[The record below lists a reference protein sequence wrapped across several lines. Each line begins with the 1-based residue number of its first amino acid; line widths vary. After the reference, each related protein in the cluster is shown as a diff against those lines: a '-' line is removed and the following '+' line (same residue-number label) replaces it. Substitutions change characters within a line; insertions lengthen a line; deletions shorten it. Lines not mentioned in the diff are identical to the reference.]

1 MNIALDLRRI
11 GNPGIGRYMSC
22 LVKEVLKRECG
33 HEYILLLP
41 ADWTD
46 NIGLGYRNVTRL
58 IPKARYYS
66 ISEQFELPDILRK
79 HKVDL
84 LHSPHFVL
92 PISRPCPAVVT
103 IHDVIYL
110 ACSDDLP
117 SALGRLYYSTMMQ
130 MSSRLASRIITDSIF
145 SKEEIVRY
153 LRIDPAKVAVIYPA
167 ADANFWKISHTEES
181 ESVLA
186 EYGIE
191 GNYILY
197 AGIYKLRKNHAGL
210 LRAFRQYLS
219 FGGEGQLVI
228 AGPMNEGEQ
237 VLMQLARELGI
248 IKNVLFT
255 GFIPDSKLCALY
267 SAARAYACPS
277 LYEGFGFTVLE
288 AMACGAP
295 VVCSDAAS
303 LPEVA
308 GDAALYANAKDPEAF
323 GKALYQVCSNYDLR
337 QEMAER
343 GSRNLRRFSWEDAA
357 TRTLATYDEIFE
369 GMHNHAIAFS

>member
-1 MNIALDLRRI
+1 MKIAFDLRRI

-22 LVKEVLKRECG
+22 LVKEVLRRELH

-41 ADWTD
+41 ADRTD
-46 NIGLGYRNVTRL
+46 NIGLEYPNVTRL
-58 IPKARYYS
+58 TPKAGYYS
-66 ISEQFELPDILRK
+66 IREQFELPDILQK
-79 HKVDL
+79 HKADL

-92 PISRPCPAVVT
+92 PFSRPCPAVVT

-110 ACSDDLP
+110 ACSEDLP
-117 SALGRLYYSTMMQ
+117 SKMGRLYYSTMMQ
-130 MSSRLASRIITDSIF
+130 VSSRLASRIITDSIF
-145 SKEEIVRY
+145 SKTEIVRY
-153 LRIDPAKVAVIYPA
+153 LRVDPAKVAVIYPA
-167 ADANFWKISHTEES
+167 ADLNFGQISHTDEIK
-181 ESVLA
+181 SVLS

-191 GNYILY
+191 GDYILY

-210 LRAFRQYLS
+210 LRAFRQYLD

-248 IKNVLFT
+248 IKNICFT

-267 SAARAYACPS
+267 SAARAYPCPS
-277 LYEGFGFTVLE
+277 LYEGIVFTVLE

-323 GKALYQVCSNYDLR
+323 GKALYQVCSNNDLR

-343 GSRNLRRFSWEDAA
+343 GNRNLRRFRWEEAA
-357 TRTLATYDEIFE
+357 TRTLAIYSEVVGNTD
-369 GMHNHAIAFS
+369 MRATAFV